1 MKYLKSTLDHKTGF
15 TPTPISHNRYEIM
28 NQHNGSNF
36 SGNRHIPEK
45 IGVSLQSKR
54 GFTLIELLVV
64 ISIIGILAS
73 IVLAS
78 MNQARAK
85 ARDASRLSAIKELQK
100 ALALY
105 ADSDPDNN
113 YPAATQ
119 DDPFN
124 VYYTSINGNST
135 HASLK
140 NALAPYMSSLPSPN
154 LFTNSN
160 KSGAT
165 MSRISYSRIKNYPV
179 VPFFGICPGV
189 TAQGKCYALLIYTE
203 TATTLGPAE
212 TAIYLFSDGQKMT
225 GYNIN
230 VW

>member
-1 MKYLKSTLDHKTGF
+1 M
-15 TPTPISHNRYEIM
+15 
-28 NQHNGSNF
+28 
-36 SGNRHIPEK
+36 
-45 IGVSLQSKR
+45 
-54 GFTLIELLVV
+54 IELLVV
-64 ISIIGILAS
+64 VSIIGILAS

-85 ARDASRLSAIKELQK
+85 ARDAYILSTIKEFQK
-100 ALALY
+100 VFELY
-105 ADSDPDNN
+105 ADNDPNN
-113 YPAATQ
+113 FYPPGTADA
-119 DDPFN
+119 PSGSPL
-124 VYYTSINGNST
+124 VYYTSIKGANTDST
-135 HASLK
+135 FK
-140 NALAPYMSSLPSPN
+140 NAIAPYMSSLPAPG
-154 LFTNSN
+154 LFNNSN

-179 VPFFGICPGV
+179 IPFYGICPGV
-189 TAQGKCYALLIYTE
+189 TVQGKCYALLIYTE